1 MVQAEAAAG
10 LSSGQPSVRFG
21 VHSQWLKSWSGGGG
35 APPQY
40 PRQSHRPWS
49 YAHDRPTVQCPVG
62 APYVFGHAGSFAS
75 RAASFVDASV
85 VPPPP
90 LLLLVLLAAPLDE
103 PPPLDDDELEV
114 DDEVDAPV
122 STDATPPPHAAA
134 TKRTTARTARLRTT

>member
-85 VPPPP
+85 VPPP